1 MRAAEGGYT
10 GHVPAQLSCPR
21 PWPAQFPATCG
32 SPPSHRRYARTKH
45 PCDLQSRRGRGG
57 GNTALPS
64 DCDTAPAPDS
74 PPSGKWWSS
83 SSTVNCFAH
92 LFQRKVFPPS
102 DRKSNINLPPVANV
116 HCCIF
121 MFAILG
127 WKLIVFESSELLHAR
142 TLVIKLFFWLKWK
155 TINPNVEFND
165 LHHNIH
171 EVIDE
176 YIF

>member
-92 LFQRKVFPPS
+92 LFQLKVFPPS
-102 DRKSNINLPPVANV
+102 DRKSNINLPHVAANV
-116 HCCIF
+116 HFYVCYFGMKINCV
-121 MFAILG
+121 
-127 WKLIVFESSELLHAR
+127 WEQWTDCTR